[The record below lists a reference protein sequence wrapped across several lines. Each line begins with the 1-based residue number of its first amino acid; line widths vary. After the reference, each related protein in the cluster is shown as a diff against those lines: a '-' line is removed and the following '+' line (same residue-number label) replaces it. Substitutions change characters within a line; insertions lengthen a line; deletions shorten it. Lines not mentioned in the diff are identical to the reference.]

1 MAEIRW
7 TEEAQ
12 RWLRDI
18 HAYITA
24 DNPDAAQ
31 TVVLGI
37 YEKAQVLN
45 QYPGIGHMYRP
56 EAEGEIRILLYGHY
70 RINIPSQAFG
80 RHRHPGRV
88 PQCPRYRPVSP
99 LSGERPII

>member
-1 MAEIRW
+1 M
-7 TEEAQ
+7 
-12 RWLRDI
+12 RDI
-18 HAYITA
+18 HAYIAA

-70 RINIPSQAFG
+70 RITYLLKPSADIDILGVF
-80 RHRHPGRV
+80 HSALDID
-88 PQCPRYRPVSP
+88 RYLP
-99 LSGERPII
+99 